1 MNAGGE
7 GGRLIKYLLCSRQHT
22 QLLAFSGLTS
32 HSIPYGVVEYND
44 SCLSDEEKK
53 AQRSAA
59 LSKEKNLVELMV
71 PQLILCRLLFSPY
84 IFVVVSSG
92 FWRFCSHVLGALTVF
107 TPGYLFS
114 PSSLRVLL
122 ICCVC
127 VCVYMRG
134 CTYSLVSIYERKCNI
149 FLFT

>member
-7 GGRLIKYLLCSRQHT
+7 GGRLIKYLLCSKQRT

-44 SCLSDEEKK
+44 SCLSDEENK

-71 PQLILCRLLFSPY
+71 PQRILCRSLFSPY
-84 IFVVVSSG
+84 IFVVVSSR
-92 FWRFCSHVLGALTVF
+92 FWHFCSHVSGALTVF

-122 ICCVC
+122 ICSVC

-134 CTYSLVSIYERKCNI
+134 CTYSLVSI
-149 FLFT
+149 